1 MSLGNNEDSV
11 EDVAR
16 WMQLLHPS
24 RRAQLLAL
32 LSHELTVSIRVLAY
46 EAKSD
51 PEVVERIRILNEAHH
66 RVAGYLVYLLSDHE
80 DTTWLKSVAGYLVLC
95 PDEIV
100 KRHIEHAWK
109 HAQSVV
115 NRSDPR
121 DPSVA
126 G

>member
-1 MSLGNNEDSV
+1 MGLGNTEDSV
-11 EDVAR
+11 DEVAR

-32 LSHELTVSIRVLAY
+32 LSHELTVSVRVLAY

-51 PEVVERIRILNEAHH
+51 PEIVERIRTLNEAHH
-66 RVAGYLVYLLSDHE
+66 RVAGYLVHLLSNDE
-80 DTTWLKSVAGYLVLC
+80 DTKWLKSVAGYLVLC

-100 KRHIEHAWK
+100 KSHIEHAWN

-115 NRSDPR
+115 NRSGPPDPA
-121 DPSVA
+121 VA